1 MGRATVGAVYWPFEK
16 RYACCL
22 GVDRRGVRSLMPPLV
37 SVCIPT
43 YNRGALLCEAVQS
56 VLAQS
61 YRELD
66 IIIADDGS
74 TDGSVGALPAD
85 ARMRRLRLPHTGN
98 VGRIRQAALEA
109 ADGEFVAFLDSDD
122 RWRLDKLA
130 RQVDRLSV
138 EPEAAWCFGGYI
150 LIDADGQPTPLRWGT
165 PTMTG
170 GGDLLAALIEQRAGI
185 ALQTVLVR
193 RERALAVGFDARVPL
208 CEDLDFLI
216 RLAAIGRAC
225 AVAGIVAEIRE
236 HPGRSTRTRYGHLAA
251 LAWAYWRYQRLT
263 ADPTIRRAS
272 RRRAYRYTRE
282 YLAAVRAACRVH
294 RV

>member
-1 MGRATVGAVYWPFEK
+1 MRNANESATP
-16 RYACCL
+16 
-22 GVDRRGVRSLMPPLV
+22 VRSPTPLV

-43 YNRGALLCEAVQS
+43 YNRGALLAEAVQS

-61 YRELD
+61 YRELE
-66 IIIADDGS
+66 IIVADDGS
-74 TDGSVGALPAD
+74 TDGSVGALPVD
-85 ARMRRLRLPHTGN
+85 ARLRALRLSHSGN
-98 VGRIRQAALEA
+98 VARVRQAALEA

-130 RQVDRLSV
+130 RQVDRLLGQ
-138 EPEAAWCFGGYI
+138 PGAAWCFGGYL
-150 LIDADGQPTPLRWGT
+150 LIDSDGQPTPLRWGG
-165 PTMTG
+165 PTMTSE
-170 GGDLLAALIEQRAGI
+170 GDLFAALIEQRAGI

-193 RERALAVGFDARVPL
+193 RDHALAVGFDARVPL

-236 HPGRSTRTRYGHLAA
+236 HPGRSTRARYGHLAA

-263 ADPTIRRAS
+263 ADRTIRRAS
-272 RRRAYRYTRE
+272 RRRAYRYIRE
-282 YLAAVRAACRVH
+282 YLAAVRAAFRAQSH
-294 RV
+294 